1 MVVDCGTAYLF
12 YQSGEIGGG
21 YIQFVGIEANLS
33 FLAEVAIQMVE
44 EDLIYFLLVPKVVG
58 DAALLVRQFVDDEFE
73 HVEHTLDHFHLIN
86 ILVSH
91 DVAHEVEDIS
101 LVKSV
106 RSLTILSKPLSLSVE
121 KCMGSLSLT
130 SYSSVGVAAGV
141 SRAADSRGTSV
152 PRESAARSTVVARPS
167 DVRSHPLWTYV
178 DFPYRRTSTSPY
190 VVHPYLLWMSYLPFL
205 EAHF

>member
-91 DVAHEVEDIS
+91 DVAHEVEDIGHA
-101 LVKSV
+101 LLFV
-106 RSLTILSKPLSLSVE
+106 IFEVE
-121 KCMGSLSLT
+121 EG
-130 SYSSVGVAAGV
+130 GVAGKLFIHEDAL
-141 SRAADSRGTSV
+141 RLEIWAHLADGCRLLGCHD
-152 PRESAARSTVVARPS
+152 EEVAR
-167 DVRSHPLWTYV
+167 
-178 DFPYRRTSTSPY
+178 
-190 VVHPYLLWMSYLPFL
+190 L
-205 EAHF
+205 EG